1 MARIGIDIRLIGK
14 KRTGDEVVI
23 FNLVKNMAQ
32 MDADNEFELFTDIAD
47 EKILKE
53 ISEQLGITGKNNFKI
68 VSLPAKNKFTW
79 NLWTLPKYL
88 RQNPVDVYH
97 TQYITPWFVPKKIK
111 IVTIVH
117 DISFNFFPQFIK
129 FSDLFFLKALI
140 PISLKRSD
148 KIVGVSQFT
157 RDEIIKFYNINP
169 EKVDYIYDAVGDEFL
184 SPPAGE
190 EVSEEKI
197 AEVRKK
203 YDLPEK
209 FILYMGT
216 LQPRKNIPQLIEAY
230 AATKNK
236 LGGIKLVICG
246 NRQAYNFDKK
256 IDEAVAKNNLS
267 EEVFFPGYIDEKDKR
282 LVFAAAQAF
291 IFPSLYEGFGI
302 PVLEAMSQKVPVLA
316 SDIPSL
322 KEIAGQGALYFDTT
336 SVADFSQKLYDICV
350 NNDLRAQLIQSG
362 MARINFFSWKNS
374 AQKMLAIYRKL

>member
-1 MARIGIDIRLIGK
+1 MAKIGIDIRLISK

-23 FNLVKNMAQ
+23 FNLVKNIAQ
-32 MDADNEFELFTDIAD
+32 IDADNEFELLTDIAD

-53 ISEQLGITGKNNFKI
+53 ISEQLGIAGKNNFKI

-88 RQNPVDVYH
+88 RQNPVAVYH

-148 KIVGVSQFT
+148 RLVGVSQFT
-157 RDEIIKFYNINP
+157 QNEIIKFYNINP
-169 EKVDYIYDAVGDEFL
+169 EKVDYIYNAVSDEFL
-184 SPPAGE
+184 NSPAGE

-216 LQPRKNIPQLIEAY
+216 LQPRKNIPQLVEAY
-230 AATKNK
+230 AAIKNK
-236 LGGIKLVICG
+236 LGGTKLVICG
-246 NRQAYNFDKK
+246 NLQIYNFDKK
-256 IDEAVAKNNLS
+256 IDETVAKNDLS

-282 LVFAAAQAF
+282 FVFAAAQAF
-291 IFPSLYEGFGI
+291 VFPSLYEGFGI

-336 SVADFSQKLYDICV
+336 SIADFSQKLYDICV

-362 MARINFFSWKNS
+362 IARISFFSWKNS

>member
-23 FNLVKNMAQ
+23 FNLVKNLAKIDQ
-32 MDADNEFELFTDIAD
+32 TNEYFLFTDITD
-47 EKILKE
+47 Q
-53 ISEQLGITGKNNFKI
+53 EQLNIISTQIDILNKNNFRI
-68 VSLPAKNKFTW
+68 ISLPAKNKFIW

-88 RQNPVDVYH
+88 RKSPVDVYH
-97 TQYITPWFVPKKIK
+97 TQYITPWFVPKKVK

-140 PISLKRSD
+140 PISLRRSN

-169 EKVDYIYDAVGDEFL
+169 EKVDYIYNAVGEEFL
-184 SPPAGE
+184 SQPAGE
-190 EVSEEKI
+190 EIFEEKI

-203 YDLPEK
+203 YDLPEI

-216 LQPRKNIPQLIEAY
+216 LQPRKNIPQLVEAY

-256 IDEAVAKNNLS
+256 IDETVAKNNLS

-282 LVFAAAQAF
+282 FVFAAAQAF

-322 KEIAGQGALYFDTT
+322 KEIAQDSALYFDTA
-336 SVADFSQKLYDICV
+336 SIADFSQKLYDICV
-350 NNDLRAQLIQSG
+350 NNNLRAELIQSG
-362 MARINFFSWKNS
+362 MARISFFSWKNS

>member
-1 MARIGIDIRLIGK
+1 MRIGIDIRLIGQ

-23 FNLVKNMAQ
+23 FNLVKNLAEIDQ
-32 MDADNEFELFTDIAD
+32 TNEYFLFTNITDQKQLNIISTQIDI
-47 EKILKE
+47 LN
-53 ISEQLGITGKNNFKI
+53 KNNFKI
-68 VSLPAKNKFTW
+68 VSLPAKNKFIW

-184 SPPAGE
+184 NSPAGE

-216 LQPRKNIPQLIEAY
+216 LQPRKNIPQLVEAY
-230 AATKNK
+230 AAIKNK

-246 NRQAYNFDKK
+246 NRQANNFDKK
-256 IDEAVAKNNLS
+256 IDETVAKNNLS

-282 LVFAAAQAF
+282 FVFAAAQAF
-291 IFPSLYEGFGI
+291 VFPSLYEGFGI
-302 PVLEAMSQKVPVLA
+302 PVLEAMSQKIPVLA

-336 SVADFSQKLYDICV
+336 SIVDFSQKLYDICV
-350 NNDLRAQLIQSG
+350 NNDLRAELIQSG
-362 MARINFFSWKNS
+362 MARISFFSWKNS

>member
-1 MARIGIDIRLIGK
+1 MAKIGIDIRLIGK

-23 FNLVKNMAQ
+23 FNLVKNIAQ
-32 MDADNEFELFTDIAD
+32 IDANNEFELFTDITD

-53 ISEQLGITGKNNFKI
+53 ISEQLGIVGKNNFKI
-68 VSLPAKNKFTW
+68 VSLPTKNKFTW

-88 RQNPVDVYH
+88 RQNPVAVYH
-97 TQYITPWFVPKKIK
+97 TQYITPWFVPKEVK

-117 DISFNFFPQFIK
+117 DISFNFFPQLIK
-129 FSDLFFLKALI
+129 FSDLFFLRVLI

-148 KIVGVSQFT
+148 KVMGVSQFT

-169 EKVDYIYDAVGDEFL
+169 EKVDYIYNAVSDEFL

-203 YDLPEK
+203 YDLPEN

-256 IDEAVAKNNLS
+256 IDEAVAKNDLS

-282 LVFAAAQAF
+282 FVFAAAQAF

-302 PVLEAMSQKVPVLA
+302 PVLEAMSQKIPVLA

-322 KEIAGQGALYFDTT
+322 KEIAGQGALYFDIT
-336 SVADFSQKLYDICV
+336 SIADFSQKLYDICV

-362 MARINFFSWKNS
+362 MARISFFSWKNS

>member
-1 MARIGIDIRLIGK
+1 MAKIGIDIRLIGK

-23 FNLVKNMAQ
+23 FNLVKNIAQ
-32 MDADNEFELFTDIAD
+32 IDANNEFELFTDITD

-53 ISEQLGITGKNNFKI
+53 ISEQLGIVGKNNFKI

-88 RQNPVDVYH
+88 RQNPVAVYH

-148 KIVGVSQFT
+148 RLVGVSQFT

-184 SPPAGE
+184 NSPAGE

-256 IDEAVAKNNLS
+256 IDETVAKNNLS

-282 LVFAAAQAF
+282 FVFAAAQAF

-302 PVLEAMSQKVPVLA
+302 PVLEAMSQKIPVLA
-316 SDIPSL
+316 SGIPSL
-322 KEIAGQGALYFDTT
+322 KEIAQNSALYFDTT
-336 SVADFSQKLYDICV
+336 SIADFSQKLYDICV
-350 NNDLRAQLIQSG
+350 NNDLRARLIQSG
-362 MARINFFSWKNS
+362 MARISFFSWKNS

>member
-216 LQPRKNIPQLIEAY
+216 LQPRKNIPQLIDAY